1 MTTVLL
7 IAIGGALGALIRWK
21 LAHFTNYEHMP
32 IGTLMANVLG
42 SFLVGLATALYADA
56 FFDNQGV
63 IGFLYPLIAVGLAG
77 SISTMSAVALEMK
90 NISRLKNAG
99 TTFGY
104 LAVSVGLGILAL
116 FLGIWLGTSQPID
129 L

>member
-7 IAIGGALGALIRWK
+7 IALGGAIGALIRWK

-32 IGTLMANVLG
+32 IGTLLANVLG
-42 SFLVGLATALYADA
+42 SFLVGFATALYADA
-56 FFDNQGV
+56 FFNNQGIV
-63 IGFLYPLIAVGLAG
+63 GFLYPLIAVGLAG
-77 SISTMSAVALEMK
+77 SISTMSAVAIEMK
-90 NISRLKNAG
+90 NISRLKNVG

-116 FLGIWLGTSQPID
+116 FLGIWLGASQP
-129 L
+129 LL

>member
-32 IGTLMANVLG
+32 VGTLMANVLG

-63 IGFLYPLIAVGLAG
+63 IGLLYPLVAVGLAG

-116 FLGIWLGTSQPID
+116 FLGIWLGTSQPVS

>member
-7 IAIGGALGALIRWK
+7 IALGGAIGALIRWK

-32 IGTLMANVLG
+32 IGTLLANVLG
-42 SFLVGLATALYADA
+42 SFLVGFATALYADA
-56 FFDNQGV
+56 FFNNQGIV
-63 IGFLYPLIAVGLAG
+63 GFLYPLIAVGLAG
-77 SISTMSAVALEMK
+77 SISTMSAVAIEMK
-90 NISRLKNAG
+90 NISRLKNVG

-116 FLGIWLGTSQPID
+116 FLGIWLGASQPI

>member
-32 IGTLMANVLG
+32 VGTLMANVLG

-63 IGFLYPLIAVGLAG
+63 IGSLYPLVAVGLAG

-116 FLGIWLGTSQPID
+116 FLGIWLGTSQPVS